1 MAMKSS
7 SIISFSM
14 LDDFGYILF
23 YFAQQ
28 KANASIPLIP
38 MLYVWLFHSSV
49 NVVDLVVVTKFLKSN
64 FFGGKIPIFTS
75 PH

>member
-38 MLYVWLFHSSV
+38 MLYDWLFHSSV
-49 NVVDLVVVTKFLKSN
+49 IVVNLVVVAES
-64 FFGGKIPIFTS
+64 
-75 PH
+75 